1 MNGLLSSPTK
11 RSKSDNIAR
20 ALKRRGDDDHSVETR
35 ALRADDPEYPVAMSL
50 LGLVEGGQ
58 SATLYL
64 RGRLPTQ
71 TGVAVVG
78 TRRASESALAFTD
91 TLVRDLAR
99 AQISIWSGG
108 ARGIDRCAHEAA
120 LAVGLPTVVVTA
132 GGLDDP
138 YPPEHADL
146 YQGVL
151 DTGGGLL
158 SLQADGARRLPAHFI
173 QRNGVLAALSAV
185 TVLIEAPKK
194 SGARST
200 AAAARRLGR
209 PLLVVP
215 AAPWS
220 TVGEGCALELARG
233 ARGFTKA
240 SDVLTALRHGDA
252 QSRFPAIARPPRA
265 PPSAPPT
272 QLRGAHASA
281 SGAQASH
288 APKREA
294 AKPVKL
300 TPDEQRVFEL
310 LSDESQHIDTLC
322 AQSALP
328 YPLLSGTLL
337 SLTLSG
343 MVVEQP
349 LGHFRKA

>member
-1 MNGLLSSPTK
+1 MN
-11 RSKSDNIAR
+11 
-20 ALKRRGDDDHSVETR
+20 
-35 ALRADDPEYPVAMSL
+35 L
-50 LGLVEGGQ
+50 LGLVNSGR
-58 SATLYL
+58 SSTLFV

-71 TGVAVVG
+71 SGVAVVG
-78 TRRASESALAFTD
+78 TRRASKSALRFTD
-91 TLVRDLAR
+91 RLVRDLAR
-99 AQISIWSGG
+99 AQVTIWSGG
-108 ARGIDRCAHEAA
+108 ARGIDRRAHEAA

-138 YPPEHADL
+138 YPPEHAAL
-146 YQGVL
+146 YQRVL
-151 DTGGGLL
+151 DAGGGLV

-220 TVGEGCALELARG
+220 PRGEGCALELARG
-233 ARGFTKA
+233 ARAFTKA
-240 SDVLTALRHGDA
+240 REVLAAINQTAL
-252 QSRFPAIARPPRA
+252 FPT
-265 PPSAPPT
+265 PPT
-272 QLRGAHASA
+272 AQRVRPRSPPAVKSRDRGPMP
-281 SGAQASH
+281 AQAT
-288 APKREA
+288 
-294 AKPVKL
+294 KPTTPLEL
-300 TPDEQRVFEL
+300 TEQRVFAL
-310 LSDESQHIDTLC
+310 LSRESQHIDALC
-322 AQSALP
+322 ARSTLP
-328 YPLLSGTLL
+328 YPVLSGALL
-337 SLTLSG
+337 TLTLSG